1 MLTTLATACLMV
13 VSNLSTAGAAAGLDP
28 SQFKGVHWSRL
39 GDNFSPDRLVLQGL
53 SPNDDYNTTRS
64 KADAMFASFQS
75 GLGANT
81 VRLPINPA
89 TTAWA
94 SYNGVIDAATARG
107 FKVILSYWS
116 QDGTNMVPASFLATF
131 NQMWDTLAARYLSN
145 PLIYFDPINEP
156 IGFNTAQWLDF
167 AATWIA
173 RMNAAGLPN
182 NRMFIEGAQLDGGG
196 WGSDIRPLCNDARFN
211 GVYLALHRYAFPYGS
226 RTYDQWVTDLTT
238 LIGNCADRTV
248 IEEFGAS
255 ADTGVDFNA
264 TPSGS
269 TDKEVAY
276 LRALTDVVHNLHLG
290 AIWCHTIGGRTSTPD
305 HDTLNNL
312 RLGTAFDGS
321 LGNTPLWQP
330 NTTAVDRLQYA
341 WGGPTPGPTGL
352 RNVGSNTCLD
362 VPNSSQTNDV
372 QLQVAGC
379 VGATNQRWT
388 RQANQSI
395 TVYNGTKCLDA
406 LGFGK
411 TNGTRVVIHDCL
423 GGNNQK
429 WRLFSDGTIRG
440 VDSHL
445 CLDADPSNA
454 QNVRLWSCGSGT
466 NQKWTLDVNG
476 TTPPPSRV
484 EAEAFSSQLGTQNVA
499 DANATGGFRVGY
511 IDGGDWLGFASVN
524 VSGATGITARV
535 ASGGTGGQIQVRSG
549 SQSGPL
555 LGTLNVAN
563 TGGYGTFVDV
573 SAPLS
578 AGSGPLFL
586 VFVGTGTGGLF
597 DVDNF
602 VLTGGTPP
610 PPPGNLA
617 LNRPASAS
625 SSCNANEGPA
635 KAVNGTVNGGNTDK
649 WCALGATK
657 WWQVDLGSSMSV
669 SRFVVRHAGA
679 GGENVAWNTR
689 DYDIQVSTNGTTWTT
704 VSQVLGNT
712 ANVSTHTIAAAQ
724 ARYVQMNV
732 LVPTSNTDAAAR
744 IYEFEVYAS

>member
-1 MLTTLATACLMV
+1 MARIRSPHPSTSTPAARRRHRVVAWTAAILTTLATACLMV
-13 VSNLSTAGAAAGLDP
+13 VSNQSTAEAAVGLDP
-28 SQFKGVHWSRL
+28 SQFHGVHWSRL

-53 SPNDDYNTTRS
+53 SPNDDYNTTRG

-107 FKVILSYWS
+107 FKVILCYWA
-116 QDGTNMVPASFLATF
+116 QDGSNMVPSSLLNTW

-145 PLIYFDPINEP
+145 PLVYFDPINEP
-156 IGFNTAQWLDF
+156 IGFNTAQWLNF

-330 NTTAVDRLQYA
+330 DTTANDRLQYA

-362 VPNSSQTNDV
+362 VPNSSQANDV

-379 VGATNQRWT
+379 VGATNQRFT
-388 RQANQSI
+388 RQANGSI

-406 LGFGK
+406 FGSGK
-411 TNGTRVVIHDCL
+411 TNNTRVVIHDCL
-423 GGNNQK
+423 GGNNQN

-440 VDSHL
+440 ADSRL

-476 TTPPPSRV
+476 TTPPP
-484 EAEAFSSQLGTQNVA
+484 
-499 DANATGGFRVGY
+499 
-511 IDGGDWLGFASVN
+511 
-524 VSGATGITARV
+524 
-535 ASGGTGGQIQVRSG
+535 
-549 SQSGPL
+549 
-555 LGTLNVAN
+555 
-563 TGGYGTFVDV
+563 
-573 SAPLS
+573 
-578 AGSGPLFL
+578 
-586 VFVGTGTGGLF
+586 
-597 DVDNF
+597 
-602 VLTGGTPP
+602 
-610 PPPGNLA
+610 PGNLA

-635 KAVNGTVNGGNTDK
+635 KAVNGTVNGGNADK
-649 WCALGATK
+649 WCALDAAK

-679 GGENVAWNTR
+679 GGENTAWNTR

-704 VSQVLGNT
+704 VSQVRGNT

-724 ARYVQMNV
+724 ARYARINV
-732 LVPTSNTDAAAR
+732 LVPTSNTDTAAR